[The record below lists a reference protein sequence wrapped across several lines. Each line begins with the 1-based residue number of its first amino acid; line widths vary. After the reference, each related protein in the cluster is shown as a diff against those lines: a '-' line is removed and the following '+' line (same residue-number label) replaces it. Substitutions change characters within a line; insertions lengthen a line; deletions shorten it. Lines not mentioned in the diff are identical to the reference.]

1 MMMYQIQQTITS
13 LLLSEKNIV
22 LNNPFK
28 RQLQDGQ
35 QYTLFIGDMI
45 ETYTPV
51 KMGNNIQAELNI
63 DIVIVGTDEVLNNS
77 TLIDVLSVMNS
88 QQLKIA
94 LIEGNVNVS
103 SITHE
108 STERVIS
115 DDSTEL
121 YESKRC
127 VFKLVYI
134 YSQSKINNNDDEKT
148 GE

>member
-94 LIEGNVNVS
+94 LVNEKVNVS

-134 YSQSKINNNDDEKT
+134 YSQPKINNNYDEQT
-148 GE
+148 SE

>member
-22 LNNPFK
+22 INNPFK
-28 RQLQDGQ
+28 RQLHDGQ

-45 ETYTPV
+45 ENYTPV
-51 KMGNNIQAELNI
+51 NMGNHIQAELNI

-77 TLIDVLSVMNS
+77 ILIDVLSVMNS
-88 QQLKIA
+88 EKLKIA
-94 LIEGNVNVS
+94 LIEEQVNVS
-103 SITHE
+103 SIIHE
-108 STERVIS
+108 STERAIS

-127 VFKLVYI
+127 VFKLIYI
-134 YSQSKINNNDDEKT
+134 YSKPKINNDEKT
-148 GE
+148 DE

>member
-1 MMMYQIQQTITS
+1 
-13 LLLSEKNIV
+13 
-22 LNNPFK
+22 
-28 RQLQDGQ
+28 
-35 QYTLFIGDMI
+35 
-45 ETYTPV
+45 
-51 KMGNNIQAELNI
+51 MGNNIQAELNI
-63 DIVIVGTDEVLNNS
+63 DIVIVGADEVLNNR
-77 TLIDVLSVMNS
+77 TIIDVLSVMNS

-94 LIEGNVNVS
+94 LVNEKINVS

-134 YSQSKINNNDDEKT
+134 YSQFKTNNNDDEQT

>member
-1 MMMYQIQQTITS
+1 MMMYQIQKTITS

-28 RQLQDGQ
+28 RQLQDEQ

-63 DIVIVGTDEVLNNS
+63 DIVIVGTDEALNNS
-77 TLIDVLSVMNS
+77 ALIDVLSVMNS

-94 LIEGNVNVS
+94 LVNEKVNVS

-134 YSQSKINNNDDEKT
+134 YSQSKINNNDDEQT
-148 GE
+148 SE

>member
-1 MMMYQIQQTITS
+1 MMMYKIQQTITS
-13 LLLSEKNIV
+13 LLLAKNIV

-45 ETYTPV
+45 ETYTPI
-51 KMGNNIQAELNI
+51 KMGNRIQSELSI
-63 DIVIVGTDEVLNNS
+63 DIVSVCTDEQLNDS
-77 TLIDVLSVMNS
+77 TLQDVITVMNS
-88 QQLKIA
+88 DELKVT
-94 LIEGNVNVS
+94 LIEEQVNVS
-103 SITHE
+103 SIHHE

-127 VFKLVYI
+127 VFKLTYTF
-134 YSQSKINNNDDEKT
+134 INNNNKE
-148 GE
+148 

>member
-134 YSQSKINNNDDEKT
+134 YSQSKINNNDDEQT

>member
-45 ETYTPV
+45 ETYTSV

-63 DIVIVGTDEVLNNS
+63 DIVIVGTDEVLNNT

-94 LIEGNVNVS
+94 LVNEKVNVS

-134 YSQSKINNNDDEKT
+134 YSQSKINNNNDEQT

>member
-45 ETYTPV
+45 ETYTSV

-63 DIVIVGTDEVLNNS
+63 DIVIVGTDEVLNNT

-94 LIEGNVNVS
+94 LVNEKVNVS

-134 YSQSKINNNDDEKT
+134 YSQSKINNNDDEQT

>member
-35 QYTLFIGDMI
+35 QYTLFIGDII

-51 KMGNNIQAELNI
+51 KMGNHIQAELNI

-94 LIEGNVNVS
+94 LIEENVNAS
-103 SITHE
+103 SINHE

-127 VFKLVYI
+127 VFKLIYT
-134 YSQSKINNNDDEKT
+134 YSQSKINNDEQT